1 MKKYILFLSASAI
14 LAACGTPEDLKSLQQ
29 KETEIQAQIK
39 VLNDTLEAV
48 QMRIAEL
55 ESGNA
60 PEQELLTQVSLL
72 EIQKSSFSHT
82 VDIQGIITTDNN
94 ITLSAENGGKVMKVY
109 VKEGQRVSKGQR
121 LLDLDGSIVEANL
134 AEVNTRLELAKD
146 LYEKQGRLRE
156 QNIGTEIQY
165 IQAKNNYEALQK
177 QKETLQTQLDKFLM
191 KSPIDGTIDAV
202 MVNLGEVTAP
212 GVPVVRV
219 VNLSDLEVTADV
231 SEKYVGKFHNGDM
244 VSVYFPAIKDTLS
257 AKISAVGQVINT
269 NNRTFTIHV
278 NLASKD
284 ERLKPNLLAIVQAT
298 DFQSNEAIA
307 VASNLVQTVGYE
319 KFVLIAV
326 EKEGKWVVEKRTV
339 ETGLTSGGMIYI
351 ESGLNTGDKVISD
364 GYLNVEA
371 GDNVEPR

>member
-134 AEVNTRLELAKD
+134 AEVTTRLSLAKE

-298 DFQSNEAIA
+298 DFQSNEAIT